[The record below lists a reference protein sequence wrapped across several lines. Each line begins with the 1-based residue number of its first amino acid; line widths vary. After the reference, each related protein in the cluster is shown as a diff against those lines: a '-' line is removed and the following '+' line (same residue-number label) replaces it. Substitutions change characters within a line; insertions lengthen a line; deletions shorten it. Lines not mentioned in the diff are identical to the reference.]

1 MEHHED
7 PLPEVELKHSL
18 GIPHLVAL
26 AVGGCI
32 ASGFLLFIGQGIA
45 IAGPAV
51 LISFVLGGVILIAV
65 IACLTEMVIARP
77 RASFASYADEAMGP
91 LAGFLTGWNYWLAW
105 VMGVATESVAAG
117 TYLHVLASGI
127 PVWLTAF
134 VVIAFEMLINIIGV
148 LLMGNYEVVLTTI
161 KTLGLL
167 AFIVVGIIAILGLGV
182 PDRSFTQLTSDGGF
196 FPKGV
201 GAIFAALL
209 TVLFAYVGIELVSV
223 AAEESRDP
231 ARDVPRA
238 AFLSSFA
245 AIGIFLV
252 SGVALLVLLPW
263 GKAGTSGSPFV
274 DALNGLGLGTLA
286 EILGWIVIIA
296 SISSVDGGLY
306 TASRMLYGMSREGH
320 FPAALAKTHPTRRTP
335 TLATIVT
342 SACAFIGALLAYFFP
357 DTAYIFVASL
367 ASFGFLFAWL
377 MISLSQ
383 PILRHRRERSAAA
396 PLSWQTP
403 LYPLTP
409 IFAAGM
415 VLTALVGQFFTGGSG
430 TKFGPFTIPGFGIAV
445 VVGLIWTA
453 VWTLYYLLFARRY
466 FTHGAEWREQEA
478 ERDAQEAAVRRD
490 AVR

>member
-1 MEHHED
+1 MEPDGEA
-7 PLPEVELKHSL
+7 LPSVELKHSL
-18 GIPHLVAL
+18 GVPHLVAL

-51 LISFVLGGVILIAV
+51 LISFVIGGVILVAV
-65 IACLTEMVIARP
+65 MACLTEMVVARP
-77 RASFASYADEAMGP
+77 RASFASYAHDAMGP

-117 TYLHVLASGI
+117 TYLHVLANGI

-134 VVIAFEMLINIIGV
+134 VVIAFEMIVNIIGV

-161 KTLGLL
+161 KTVGLL
-167 AFIVVGIIAILGLGV
+167 AFIVVGIMAILGLGV
-182 PDRSFTQLTSDGGF
+182 PDRSFSQLSSDGGF
-196 FPKGV
+196 FPHGGGQV
-201 GAIFAALL
+201 FAALL

-238 AFLSSFA
+238 AFLSAFA
-245 AIGIFLV
+245 TIGIFLV
-252 SGVALLVLLPW
+252 SAVALLVILPW
-263 GKAGTSGSPFV
+263 SEAGTSGSPFV
-274 DALNGLGLGTLA
+274 DALNNLHLGTLGT
-286 EILGWIVIIA
+286 ILGWIVIIA

-306 TASRMLYGMSREGH
+306 TASRMLFGMSREGY

-335 TLATIVT
+335 TLATVVT
-342 SACAFIGALLAYFFP
+342 SGCAFVGALLAYFYP

-383 PILRHRRERSAAA
+383 PILRNRREKSGAAR
-396 PLSWQTP
+396 LSWQTP

-409 IFAAGM
+409 IFAAAM
-415 VLTALVGQFFTGGSG
+415 VLIALGGQFFTGGAG
-430 TKFGPFTIPGFGIAV
+430 NKFGPITIPGFGIAV
-445 VVGLIWTA
+445 VVGIIWTV
-453 VWTLYYLLFARRY
+453 VWTLYYLLFARHY
-466 FTHGAEWREQEA
+466 FTHGAEWRAQEA
-478 ERDAQEAAVRRD
+478 ERDAQEAGRRNP
-490 AVR
+490 AQ